1 MKRNIFLLAIL
12 LLASTTVGR
21 ACTNFLVGKD
31 ASVDGSTFVTY
42 NMDSYGMY
50 GILRSWPAMH
60 HGKGE
65 VRHIVDT
72 DHNRYMGAIPEVENT
87 YSVIGQMNE
96 YQLTITESTW
106 TGRVELVDTTGVID
120 YVSLMTLGL
129 QRAKTAREAIKVMT
143 DLVAEHGYASSGEAF
158 SIADPNEVWL
168 MEMIGKGPGR
178 KGAVW
183 VAVRIPDDCICA
195 HANQSRIRQ
204 FDQKDKKNVMYSK
217 DVISFAREQGYF
229 SGKDADF
236 SFSDAYSPTNFH
248 MQRACEARVWSF
260 FSKHV
265 DGMERY
271 LDYAK
276 GLDVGECEPM
286 PLYVR
291 PKHKLS
297 LRDCMDGMRD
307 HYEGTPFDMTVD
319 CTGGAWNSACRPRPQ
334 EWEVDGKTYFHE
346 RPIATQQSAETMVC
360 QMRSWLPD
368 AIGGVLWFGN
378 DDASMVCYTPVY
390 CSATRVPKC
399 YNSGDASDVKFSWN
413 SAFWVCNWVSNMV
426 YNLYSRM
433 NPDLVKVRESLQDK
447 YCNAQRDIEAAAL
460 AVYEGKAR
468 NDGFEPYRGGNCNV
482 QEYLTK
488 YGEDCAAEMLACW
501 RELGEFLVVKFTDLS
516 VKQEKGGKFLMN
528 DKNLCMPPLREGYPE
543 QYRRVIV
550 NETGD
555 NYLAPQSNK

>member
-1 MKRNIFLLAIL
+1 MKKINLLIIIL
-12 LLASTTVGR
+12 AFIGIGESR

-60 HGKGE
+60 HGVGE
-65 VRHIVDT
+65 MRHIVDT
-72 DHNRYMGAIPEVENT
+72 DHNHYRGAIPEAENT

-96 YQLTITESTW
+96 HQLTITETTW
-106 TGRVELVDTTGVID
+106 GGREELVNKEGIID

-129 QRAKTAREAIKVMT
+129 QRAKTAREAITVMT
-143 DLVAEHGYASSGEAF
+143 DLVAEHGYASSGETF
-158 SIADPNEVWL
+158 SIADPNEIWI
-168 MEMIGKGPGR
+168 MEMIGMGAGR

-183 VAVRIPDDCICA
+183 VAIRIPDDCICA
-195 HANQSRIRQ
+195 HANQSRIHQ
-204 FDQKDKKNVMYSK
+204 FDQKDKKNVLFSK

-229 SGKDADF
+229 SGKDVDF

-260 FSKHV
+260 FNKHV
-265 DGMERY
+265 DGMDRY
-271 LDYAK
+271 LDWADGK
-276 GLDVGECEPM
+276 HVGTAEMM
-286 PLYVR
+286 PLYFR

-297 LRDCMDGMRD
+297 LRDCMNGMRD
-307 HYEGTPFDMTVD
+307 HYEGTPFDMNVD
-319 CTGGAWNSACRPRPQ
+319 CTGGAWQSPYRPRPQ
-334 EWEVDGKTYFHE
+334 EWDVDGKTYYHE
-346 RPIATQQSAETMVC
+346 RPIATQQSAETLVC

-378 DDASMVCYTPVY
+378 DDAAMVCYTPVY
-390 CSATRVPKC
+390 CSSTRVPKC
-399 YNSGDASDVKFSWN
+399 YNCGDASDVKFSWN

-426 YNLYSRM
+426 YQLYSRM
-433 NPDLVKVRESLQDK
+433 NPDLVRVREELQDK
-447 YCNAQRDIEAAAL
+447 YCNAQASIEADAL
-460 AVYEGKAR
+460 AIYEGKAH
-468 NDGFEPYRGGNCNV
+468 NETFEPYRGGNCSA

-488 YGEDCAAEMLACW
+488 YGEDCAAEMLARW
-501 RELGEFLVVKFTDLS
+501 KELGEYLVVKNTDLS
-516 VKQEKGGKFLMN
+516 VKQDKDGKFLMN
-528 DKNLCMPPLREGYPE
+528 DDGLCMPPLREGYPE

-555 NYLAPQSNK
+555 KYLSPNQ